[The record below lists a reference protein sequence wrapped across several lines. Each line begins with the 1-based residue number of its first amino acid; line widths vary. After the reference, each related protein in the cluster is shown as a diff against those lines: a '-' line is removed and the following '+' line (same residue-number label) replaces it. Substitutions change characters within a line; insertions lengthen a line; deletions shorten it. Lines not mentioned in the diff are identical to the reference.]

1 MTVTLQN
8 MGDDEHALLL
18 RWSGGVDID
27 PDALLHL
34 TEETA

>member
-8 MGDDEHALLL
+8 IGEEENALAL
-18 RWSGGVDID
+18 RWSGHVDID

-34 TEETA
+34 TENTS